1 MKKLILIN
9 GDLATGKS
17 HFAIIVRDRFNL
29 PLFTKD
35 EYKEEFAN
43 HYEYDTYEKNHKLSV
58 MALDEVVNRFKEI
71 APTGKDLILEA
82 NFHENYLKIL
92 SDLADTY
99 GYSILNINLV
109 GDPDILFKRYMNRI
123 VNENRHPVHTV
134 NKLDEID
141 KFRKYTLD
149 RRNEKMYGKVLEI
162 DANNFSYQS
171 DEKILKQIKDFL
183 DE

>member
-1 MKKLILIN
+1 M
-9 GDLATGKS
+9 
-17 HFAIIVRDRFNL
+17 
-29 PLFTKD
+29 
-35 EYKEEFAN
+35 
-43 HYEYDTYEKNHKLSV
+43 
-58 MALDEVVNRFKEI
+58 
-71 APTGKDLILEA
+71 
-82 NFHENYLKIL
+82 

-134 NKLDEID
+134 NKLDEIK